1 MTISV
6 FFILSILCLVAI
18 ISIAFIV
25 VLDNIKEDIIE
36 EVLDRLEVEDD
47 ER

>member
-1 MTISV
+1 MAAIYFGIFV
-6 FFILSILCLVAI
+6 ICFITLAALLLEVALSNL
-18 ISIAFIV
+18 
-25 VLDNIKEDIIE
+25 KEDIIE